1 MFHALALCLKLCMRL
16 PIIGWHLGRAGA
28 LHHLAKI
35 TLLPRW
41 LRRTLKI
48 LDKAITFGRI
58 EKDAGIALCNAL
70 QRLGPGFIKFGQ
82 ALSTRADL
90 IGPDLALGLSHLQD
104 RLPPFSARRA
114 RAQVEAA
121 LDAPLETVF
130 ASFDEVPVAA
140 ASIAQVH
147 KASLH
152 DGQMVAVKLLR
163 PDIAR
168 QMQKDT
174 DFFMGMAQLI
184 SRFSSGLARL
194 RLVEAVTEFQQLC
207 EIELDL
213 RMEAAAGGRLAENL
227 AADEGIRIAAMHL
240 AYCTHDMLVTDWVDG
255 LRLDDVTG
263 LVAKGHNIE
272 KLTKAA
278 AASFF
283 NQVFRD
289 GYFHADMHPGNVF
302 VDDDGLLVPIDFGIM
317 GYLAPQ
323 DRLFLGRLMIAILD
337 RDYDMVARLHADA
350 GMIGSDVPLH
360 LFSQNIRSVV
370 EPLLGKMLG
379 DVSLGQIMGQ
389 ILMISKRFDINVQPQ
404 FNLLQKTIVMAEGV
418 ARQLNPAADMWELS
432 KPLAAQWV
440 ARQTNPERLIAEA
453 RTQLTRFAQLV
464 PTILDKLEKEQN
476 TPPTSSSSQS
486 PVKRKSPLNNALS
499 GAVIV
504 GLIWLIVHNFS

>member
-1 MFHALALCLKLCMRL
+1 MRALTLRLKLIYRL

-28 LHHLAKI
+28 LHHFAKI
-35 TLLPRW
+35 TILPSW
-41 LRRTLKI
+41 LRRTCTI

-90 IGPDLALGLSHLQD
+90 IGPDLAYGLSHLQD

-114 RAQVEAA
+114 RKQVEHA
-121 LDAPLETVF
+121 LNAPMDTIF
-130 ASFDEVPVAA
+130 ATFDEVPIAA

-147 KASLH
+147 KATLH
-152 DGQMVAVKLLR
+152 DGQQVAVKLLR
-163 PDIAR
+163 PHIAR

-184 SRFSSGLARL
+184 SSATPGLARL
-194 RLVEAVTEFQQLC
+194 RLIEAVTEFQQLC

-213 RMEAAAGGRLAENL
+213 RMEAAAGGKLAENL
-227 AADEGIRIAAMHL
+227 AKDEGIRIPAMHL
-240 AYCTHDMLVTDWVDG
+240 QLCTHDMLVTQWVDG
-255 LRLDDVTG
+255 LRLDDVAG
-263 LVAKGHNIE
+263 LKAKGHDIE
-272 KLTKAA
+272 KLTQAA

-302 VDDDGLLVPIDFGIM
+302 VDDAGLLVPIDFGIM

-323 DRLFLGRLMIAILD
+323 DRLFLGRLMIAILE
-337 RDYDMVARLHADA
+337 RDYDEVARLHADA
-350 GMIGSDVPLH
+350 GMIGHDVPLH
-360 LFSQNIRSVV
+360 LFAQNIRSVV

-389 ILMISKRFDINVQPQ
+389 ILMISKRFDIHVQPQ

-432 KPLAAQWV
+432 KPLAAEWV
-440 ARQTNPERLIAEA
+440 ARQTNPERLLAEA
-453 RTQLTRFAQLV
+453 RSHIMRFANLV
-464 PTILDKLEKEQN
+464 PALLDKWEREQMPQEEVP
-476 TPPTSSSSQS
+476 TP
-486 PVKRKSPLNNALS
+486 RKSALNNALF
-499 GAVIV
+499 GAVAV
-504 GLIWLIVHNFS
+504 GLLWIITHFISQ